1 MKKIKLFSVILITML
16 IGVCFSACSQPS
28 ATPPVVYSVDP
39 FAGTKWY
46 GDTKD
51 FFDGD
56 LKDVELLR
64 FETVASYGFI
74 TNRCWNVNDLYFGGK
89 SGLRLTKNQKI
100 PYTVTPTA
108 TGGFEATIDFIISY
122 KVVISSATATT
133 GYIVKEYN
141 GEELKIAI
149 TKK

>member
-1 MKKIKLFSVILITML
+1 MKKLKLFSTILIVML
-16 IGVCFSACSQPS
+16 IGLCFAGCNQNP
-28 ATPPVVYSVDP
+28 TPPVVYSIDP
-39 FAGTKWY
+39 FAGTSWY

-51 FFDGD
+51 FMGNE

-64 FETVASYGFI
+64 FETVATAGFV
-74 TNRCWNVNDLYFGGK
+74 TNRCWNVNDLNFGGK
-89 SGLRLTKNQKI
+89 SKLIITKNQKI

-108 TGGFEATIDFIISY
+108 TGGFEATIDFFVSY
-122 KVVISSATATT
+122 KVVIPSATATT
-133 GYIVKEYN
+133 GYIVKEYD